1 MSEVAAK
8 RGKLVLVATPIG
20 NLGDIT
26 RRAEQA
32 LRDADLIAAEDT
44 RRTAILLNHLGVAK
58 PMISFF
64 EGNREQRTQQ
74 ILARVRRGEIVAM
87 VSDGGSPSISDPGY
101 ELVYACLEAELPVEA
116 LPGPAA
122 AVLALQLS
130 GLPPDRFIFDGFLP
144 RKGAGRKERLASY
157 RQVGGTL
164 VLYEAPH
171 RLLATLNDLLDTL
184 GDAPCAVLREMTK
197 VHEEHV
203 RGPLSYVLE
212 HFSAKEIKG
221 EITIVVRLP
230 EPPDAETSTALAGAR
245 RLVDDLKLSKKKA
258 AAAAA
263 IFTGVEKKTIY
274 RLLANEAD
282 E

>member
-1 MSEVAAK
+1 MSEVGGK
-8 RGKLVLVATPIG
+8 KGKLVLVATPIG

-26 RRAEQA
+26 RRAEQV

-44 RRTAILLNHLGVAK
+44 RRTAILLNHLGVSK
-58 PMISFF
+58 PMLSFF
-64 EGNREQRTQQ
+64 EGNREQRQGQ
-74 ILARVRRGEIVAM
+74 ILARIRGGEVVAL

-116 LPGPAA
+116 VPGPSA

-144 RKGAGRKERLASY
+144 RKGSGRKERLASY

-171 RLLATLNDLLDTL
+171 RLLDTLADLLGTL

-197 VHEEHV
+197 VHEEQV

-230 EPPDAETSTALAGAR
+230 EPPDADTSAALAGAR
-245 RLVDDLKLSKKKA
+245 RTIDELKLSKKGA
-258 AAAAA
+258 ATVAA
-263 IFTGVEKKTIY
+263 IFTGVDKKKIY
-274 RLLANEAD
+274 RLLTEDAD